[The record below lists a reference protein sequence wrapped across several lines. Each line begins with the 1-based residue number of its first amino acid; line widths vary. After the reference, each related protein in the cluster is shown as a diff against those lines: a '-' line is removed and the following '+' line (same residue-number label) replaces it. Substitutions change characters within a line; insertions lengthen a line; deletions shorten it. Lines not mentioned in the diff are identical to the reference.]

1 MPFAVI
7 GSDGLRL
14 VYWGLGASPD
24 AAYLD
29 ARDQDG
35 YARTPHD
42 RCVEVSIDIANRI
55 ELGDIAV
62 RAGDVP

>member
-1 MPFAVI
+1 MPFAI
-7 GSDGLRL
+7 IDSDGLRL
-14 VYWGLGASPD
+14 VYWGIGRTEAAARAD
-24 AAYLD
+24 AEEQEAY
-29 ARDQDG
+29 AE
-35 YARTPHD
+35 TPHN